1 MKWIR
6 VAALACVAVASSSA
20 SAAFSAVLGPALAE
34 VEWLSDADVIGYEE
48 LEAAAETPP
57 VLFEPGPR
65 PRDAYLGRRYDLDRQ
80 RESLATRRLAGESV
94 VDEARQVLTDHLPD
108 LMEAWVGTKYSYSGT
123 SQVPGEGRI
132 ACGYYVST
140 VLEHAGFALDRVEVA
155 RQASEQIIRTVV
167 PDADIRRFHR
177 KRRKHVVAAVEAQGP
192 GVYLVGLDTHVGF
205 LLNNGDEPV
214 RFCHSTR
221 RKRRGVVCEEAVS
234 SPSLKSRYTVLGQL
248 DNPVALDH
256 WLDGATFATA
266 RRDVRQ
272 GPAFGTLPAAGP
284 EGGPRRGP
292 SGVSVAA
299 LF

>member
-20 SAAFSAVLGPALAE
+20 SAAFSAVLGPALAD
-34 VEWLSDADVIGYEE
+34 VDWLSDADVVGYEE
-48 LEAAAETPP
+48 LEAVADPLPAI
-57 VLFEPGPR
+57 LEPGPR
-65 PRDAYLGRRYDLDRQ
+65 PDDAYLGQRYDLARQ
-80 RESLATRRLAGESV
+80 RESLATRRLAGEPV
-94 VDEARQVLTDHLPD
+94 DDEARRVLAEHLPG

-123 SQVPGEGRI
+123 SQVPGQGRI

-140 VLEHAGFALDRVEVA
+140 VLEHAGFALDRVDVA

-167 PDADIRRFHR
+167 PDPDIRRFRR

-192 GVYLVGLDTHVGF
+192 GIYVVGLDTHVGF
-205 LLNNGDEPV
+205 LLNDGEEPV
-214 RFCHSTR
+214 QFCHSTR

-248 DNPVALDH
+248 DNPVAIDH

-272 GPAFGTLPAAGP
+272 GPAFGTFPEAGP

-292 SGVSVAA
+292 SGVGVAA